1 MNEGER
7 NPAVRLALAFFVV
20 FGWMAFGIAFVVWG
34 YYVLPVLAIVGI
46 VVMFYRWLKA
56 GAKG

>member
-1 MNEGER
+1 MNEDGKAA
-7 NPAVRLALAFFVV
+7 PLRLIYAFLVV

-46 VVMFYRWLKA
+46 VVLFYRWLKA
-56 GAKG
+56 GFKD